1 MKEKDL
7 LSSFLVG
14 NELHDSISFTQ
25 FVKLFPHAYK
35 THPEAKDL
43 YRAYLNA
50 RHQIRKKVQRNID
63 IEARRNPFQLDAQ
76 AGVEAPVRDIAVLE
90 NAHTTERGDGLT
102 ATEDMDIE
110 DVDKHLTLDQAIQEL
125 ALAEKIYKKEVE
137 RLEMEC
143 NDFAEEFQNLDK
155 ELSSFAVPNG
165 HVDGIDE
172 EALMKDLQDL
182 IERCDSI
189 LNNVPV
195 PARTR

>member
-35 THPEAKDL
+35 THPETKDL

-63 IEARRNPFQLDAQ
+63 IEARRNPFQFDAQ
-76 AGVEAPVRDIAVLE
+76 TGAEAPVSGIAVLG
-90 NAHTTERGDGLT
+90 NAHTSERGDDLT
-102 ATEDMDIE
+102 VTEDMDIE

-125 ALAEKIYKKEVE
+125 TLAEKIYKKEVE
-137 RLEMEC
+137 RLEKEC
-143 NDFAEEFQNLDK
+143 NDFAEEFQSLDK
-155 ELSSFAVPNG
+155 EMSAIVVPNG
-165 HVDGIDE
+165 PVTGIDE
-172 EALMKDLQDL
+172 AALMKDLQ
-182 IERCDSI
+182 
-189 LNNVPV
+189 VW
-195 PARTR
+195 

>member
-25 FVKLFPHAYK
+25 FVKLFPHTYK

-63 IEARRNPFQLDAQ
+63 IEVRRNPFQLDAQ
-76 AGVEAPVRDIAVLE
+76 TGVEAIISNIAVLE
-90 NAHTTERGDGLT
+90 NTRASERGDELT
-102 ATEDMDIE
+102 VTEDMDIE
-110 DVDKHLTLDQAIQEL
+110 DIDKHLTLDQAIQEL
-125 ALAEKIYKKEVE
+125 GLAEKIYKKEVE
-137 RLEMEC
+137 RLEKEC
-143 NDFAEEFQNLDK
+143 NDFAEEFQSLDK
-155 ELSSFAVPNG
+155 KMSAIVVPNAP
-165 HVDGIDE
+165 VPGIDE

-189 LNNVPV
+189 MNAV
-195 PARTR
+195 PASVRTS

>member
-50 RHQIRKKVQRNID
+50 RHQTRKKVQRNID
-63 IEARRNPFQLDAQ
+63 IEVRRNPFQLDAQ
-76 AGVEAPVRDIAVLE
+76 TGAEVAVSDDAVLE
-90 NAHTTERGDGLT
+90 NADTGERGNEVA

-125 ALAEKIYKKEVE
+125 VLAEKIYKREVE
-137 RLEMEC
+137 RLEKEC
-143 NDFAEEFQNLDK
+143 SDFADEFQSLDK
-155 ELSSFAVPNG
+155 EMSAIVVPNG
-165 HVDGIDE
+165 PVAGIDE
-172 EALMKDLQDL
+172 EALIKDLQ
-182 IERCDSI
+182 
-189 LNNVPV
+189 V
-195 PARTR
+195 